1 MAQGF
6 KKKTAKKKEK
16 MVLAKDK
23 NQLILAIVVMCIF
36 FGNSIYMAVKY
47 FNEQQTY
54 ANPQTTQQAAST
66 FPVWI
71 IVLVIVILVAIIGA
85 VGFISKSKGLDNL
98 IDSSKKASSAG
109 QKPGKAGKMAL
120 AKDKNQLILAL
131 VVMAIFFGHTI
142 YMIAKY
148 FQNQAPPPTVS
159 TKTAKELAMEQR
171 KNLEAMNNPNAM
183 NQDPTANPGMEGEPN
198 AMSPMDS
205 PMNGPMAGPMAG
217 PGSTIP
223 SPQTSQTPQGPTM
236 GGSSD
241 DSIDVLSRKK
251 ISKGNQKMVLV
262 NVDNSGRQNPFLPEN
277 EISSFSSG
285 GGLPYLAP
293 PPETLQT
300 QSDAGKVMTTTIS
313 GILYDKY
320 NPSAIINIEGTD
332 YLVKKGDI
340 INSYKVLLIAKTQ
353 VIVQLGKN
361 IYKAGVGE
369 LLTKTD
375 MNFNT
380 IANLNKKFGG
390 NEVSINVKKKG
401 Y

>member
-6 KKKTAKKKEK
+6 KKNTAKKKQK

-23 NQLILAIVVMCIF
+23 NQLILAVVVMCIF

-54 ANPQTTQQAAST
+54 SNPQPAQQAASS
-66 FPVWI
+66 FPIWI
-71 IVLVIVILVAIIGA
+71 VVLVVIVLLAVVGA
-85 VGFISKSKGLDNL
+85 VGFILKNKNLGNL
-98 IDSSKKASSAG
+98 IDSSKKAAATSK
-109 QKPGKAGKMAL
+109 QGKAGKMVL

-131 VVMAIFFGHTI
+131 VVMAIFFGNTI
-142 YMIAKY
+142 YMIIKY

-159 TKTAKELAMEQR
+159 SQTAKNLALEQR
-171 KNLEAMNNPNAM
+171 KNLEAMNNPNMM
-183 NQDPTANPGMEGEPN
+183 NTAQTAGQVTDPNSLPMENP
-198 AMSPMDS
+198 ATSPIG
-205 PMNGPMAGPMAG
+205 GPMAAG
-217 PGSTIP
+217 PNSMQ
-223 SPQTSQTPQGPTM
+223 SPQSLQSPTM
-236 GGSSD
+236 GGASD
-241 DSIDVLSRKK
+241 DGVDVLTKKK
-251 ISKGNQKMVLV
+251 ILKGNQKMVLIS
-262 NVDNSGRQNPFLPEN
+262 VDNSGRQNPFLPAN
-277 EISSFSSG
+277 DISGLSSG
-285 GGLPYLAP
+285 ISNLPFLAP

-332 YLVKKGDI
+332 YLVKKGDV
-340 INSYKVLLIAKTQ
+340 INSYKILLIGKTQ

-361 IYKAGVGE
+361 VYKAGVGE
-369 LLTKTD
+369 LLTQTD
-375 MNFNT
+375 MNYNT
-380 IANLNKKFGG
+380 VANLNKKFGG